1 MHDPAHR
8 AVASPPQ
15 LAFYADILPAN
26 GAKTLHER
34 RVGIELCVLETR
46 NEAIAAL
53 AHAPD
58 LRAVE
63 RQVELVLV
71 GLCNACIVMT

>member
-15 LAFYADILPAN
+15 LAFYADVLPAN
-26 GAKTLHER
+26 GTKTLHEW

-46 NEAIAAL
+46 NEAVAAL
-53 AHAPD
+53 AHTTD
-58 LRAVE
+58 FRTIE
-63 RQVELVLV
+63 GEIELVLV
-71 GLCNACIVMT
+71 RLCDAYV